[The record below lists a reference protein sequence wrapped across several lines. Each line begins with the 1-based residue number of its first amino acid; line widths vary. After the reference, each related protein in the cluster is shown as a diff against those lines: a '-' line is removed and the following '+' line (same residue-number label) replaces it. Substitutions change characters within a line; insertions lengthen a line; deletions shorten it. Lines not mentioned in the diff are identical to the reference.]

1 MSKII
6 SFFKRKK
13 VTLLIIFLIASL
25 FYILFSD
32 INKNNLNA
40 SLIEHDKIDPYILV
54 TDWNIVIK
62 RGKVVKLLKWQKEA
76 IQIKDK
82 IRTWSKSAATI
93 FWSDWN
99 ITRLWEK
106 TSLIITELRKSK
118 DLSWYEVKF
127 NLESWKTWSNIVR
140 YLEGDSSF
148 TETYDNER
156 LAATVRWTVFELNLD
171 NNYIHA
177 VNHSVTIKDNQT
189 DKKYDLP
196 EWKLR
201 ASSGDSH
208 FIWKDV
214 LEEWWVNWN
223 KNEDVIYARKLLQEW
238 KDKINKTFKDGD
250 NLKKSLNDL
259 IDWKNY
265 NLSEIKENI
274 EKDFQINNKEQLN
287 RFYINLYQNINYAP
301 ASDNNTQ
308 LKANLRNEIINSST
322 WSSKER
328 FTKDF
333 LRLNLYDYFDSEKLN
348 LSDSKEKLK
357 SYIDLY
363 SKNNLDKRYLK
374 DLFSSF
380 DDEKINQINEKFDFI
395 NLKLRDFLDAIKN
408 PDLDKEI
415 VNWSYEKIKEINTDV
430 YWKIDE
436 TKDELKKGFSNFLNW
451 NNE

>member
-363 SKNNLDKRYLK
+363 SKNNLDKQYLK

>member
-363 SKNNLDKRYLK
+363 SKNNLDKQYLK

-436 TKDELKKGFSNFLNW
+436 TKDELKEGFSNFLNW